1 MSVKPTQATGS
12 NRRGGLTSASAQTMS
27 DVIDLRSD
35 TVTRPT
41 PAMREAIAS
50 AEVGDDVYGDDPTV
64 NRLQE
69 RAAELLGKEA
79 ALFVPTGTMA
89 NQIAL
94 LCHCERGDEVLVGEG
109 AHCMLFESGA
119 GSAWAGANF
128 TIVGR
133 GGFFDV
139 EQMRAAIKPPEYHFP
154 RTRLLALENTHN
166 RAGGRVFPQAQVEAL
181 SVAAHE
187 QGLLVHL
194 DGARL
199 WNAAVASGL
208 APRVLAAPADTV
220 SACFSKGLGAPAG
233 SVLAGER
240 ALIARA
246 HRFRKMLGGGM
257 RQTGVLAAAALYALD
272 HHRQRLADDHRNA
285 RSLAEGLARL
295 PGVSCGVAQVETNI
309 VNFDLARVDAKRFCA
324 EAALQG
330 VRVNAIAARQVRA
343 VTHLGISSEDISGA
357 LGRLA
362 RACERLAA
370 SA

>member
-1 MSVKPTQATGS
+1 MSVKPTLVRATI
-12 NRRGGLTSASAQTMS
+12 A

-35 TVTRPT
+35 TVTRPS
-41 PAMREAIAS
+41 PGMREAIAR

-119 GSAWAGANF
+119 GSAWAGVNF
-128 TIVGR
+128 SVVGR
-133 GGFFDV
+133 GGLFDV
-139 EQMRAAIKPPEYHFP
+139 ESMRAAIKPAEYHFP

-166 RAGGRVFPQAQVEAL
+166 RAGGRVFPQAQVAAL
-181 SVAAHE
+181 AHAAHE
-187 QGLLVHL
+187 HGLVVHL
-194 DGARL
+194 DGARI
-199 WNAAVASGL
+199 WNASIATGITPA
-208 APRVLAAPADTV
+208 VLAAPTDTV

-233 SVLAGER
+233 SVLAGTR

-272 HHRQRLADDHRNA
+272 HHRQRLADDHANA
-285 RSLAEGLARL
+285 RALAEGLARI
-295 PGVSCGVAQVETNI
+295 PGVTCAVAQVETNI
-309 VNFDLARVDAKRFCA
+309 VNFALDRIDAKHFSA
-324 EAALQG
+324 EAGLLG
-330 VRVNAIAARQVRA
+330 VRVNAIAVQQLRA
-343 VTHLGISSEDISGA
+343 VTHLDVSREDVTRA
-357 LGRLA
+357 LERLA
-362 RACERLAA
+362 RVCQQLG
-370 SA
+370 